1 MKVNICLI
9 FISILYIGTSIAL
22 IGVTFLLEGK
32 TEKNPLELGITYA
45 DINQILNTNSKLSL
59 ASFLEMQE
67 IREKRNLRVLM
78 DNQECESYKTKIKK
92 LTIEYGKNTTNIN
105 KVFETDLV
113 MLHIFTYLFL
123 YVSFAVLFFVIYF
136 YGTLI
141 LSITC
146 CSGCIK
152 CAFSCYSCF
161 VWFLRAYSFVYLIL
175 LIILAYQHFWGTIN
189 NFIDFIDCPGVNRS
203 FLQEKYSDAIDAKN
217 YMKIC
222 LYVLIIN
229 YIVCWFVSIYTGR
242 EKEKIREY
250 RVQVTEV
257 KPDNLGTL
265 GNNLN

>member
-22 IGVTFLLEGK
+22 ISFTFLLEGK

-45 DINQILNTNSKLSL
+45 DIKQILNTTNSKLSL

-67 IREKRNLRVLM
+67 IREKRNLRGLM
-78 DNQECESYKTKIKK
+78 DTQECDSYKTKISK
-92 LTIEYGKNTTNIN
+92 LTIEYGKNTTDIN

-113 MLHIFTYLFL
+113 MLHIFTYFFL

-222 LYVLIIN
+222 LYVLIIL
-229 YIVCWFVSIYTGR
+229 CAGLFPFTPG
-242 EKEKIREY
+242 EKK
-250 RVQVTEV
+250 
-257 KPDNLGTL
+257 KK
-265 GNNLN
+265 